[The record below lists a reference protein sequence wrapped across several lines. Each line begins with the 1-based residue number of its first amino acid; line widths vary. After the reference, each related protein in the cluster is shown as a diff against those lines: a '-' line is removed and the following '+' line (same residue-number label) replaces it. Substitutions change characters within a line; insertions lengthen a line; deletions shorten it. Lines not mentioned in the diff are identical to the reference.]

1 MHIIPIIVTLISSM
15 AVVFMYVAFVVIISQ
30 YFILLA
36 KLNTIFNSANF
47 LPLKLHKIIYKREN
61 IIIVIIELQSVRPQ
75 NKKNIDGIIQILLTL
90 FATKSQKLCNFVVP

>member
-15 AVVFMYVAFVVIISQ
+15 AVVFMYVAFVVIISR

-61 IIIVIIELQSVRPQ
+61 LIIVIIELQSVRPQ
-75 NKKNIDGIIQILLTL
+75 NKKT
-90 FATKSQKLCNFVVP
+90 T